1 MYTCVYSSI
10 ILMYGCV
17 YSSIPKYTMYGCVYS
32 SILKYTDVYLC
43 VLIYNTD
50 VWLCVLIY
58 NTDVYSPT
66 HKYIIH
72 NLYLCTVYSL
82 PVYILMCTYVQCLPR
97 DTVNSMHA
105 LLMYCFHVWIL
116 CIPTTGKV
124 VVLN

>member
-1 MYTCVYSSI
+1 MACTVCIYSSIILMYGYVYSSIILMYGCVYSSIILMYTCVYSSI

-17 YSSIPKYTMYGCVYS
+17 YSSIILMCIHLHT
-32 SILKYTDVYLC
+32 SIL
-43 VLIYNTD
+43 
-50 VWLCVLIY
+50 
-58 NTDVYSPT
+58 
-66 HKYIIH
+66 IH

-116 CIPTTGKV
+116 CIPTTGEV